1 MIAKKFLKEGQYG
14 SLLGYFEGI
23 LENLINGNNSS
34 VWLMISEMSKPQSV
48 TFLNWLSEQ
57 KKDGDTNDYE
67 KLTSIT
73 LQILKR

>member
-1 MIAKKFLKEGQYG
+1 MIAKKFLKEGRYG
-14 SLLGYFEGI
+14 SLSGYFENI